1 MNNSYDNSLNPKVSK
16 IFTVSEIN
24 RLVKN
29 VLNDNFT
36 TLWIKGEVSNFTEA
50 SSGHW
55 YFSLKDNQAQVRC
68 TMFRGQN
75 FNLGWLPKDGDLV
88 EAQCQIGLY
97 EAQGQYQ
104 LNIQMIQ
111 RAGLGALFEKFN
123 QLKIK
128 LESEGLFDEDQKKP
142 LPAYPLTI
150 GVITSP
156 DAAALRD
163 VLTTLNRRANKT
175 NVVIYPTLV
184 QGELAANQIIEAI
197 KIANER
203 LEVDVLL
210 LCRGGGSIEDLW
222 PFNEEKLAYEISNS
236 KLPIISAVGHE
247 TDFTI
252 ADFVADLR
260 AATPTAGAEII
271 SENLYN
277 LNQNLD
283 YYAEHLLKMIQTK
296 IEQQMMRCDYLE
308 KRLLSPKQIIKVQEE
323 KIKGYETRI
332 KNLLDNKFSHYNNRV
347 ILFKSA
353 LTISRYKQMLENI
366 KSSLMNL
373 EKRLLLNCK
382 NKIKM
387 TMDKIEN
394 YDYRLTLLN
403 PELIL
408 ERGYSIIYDDDKKI
422 VKDVSGFKVDD
433 RIHLKLYRGNA
444 EAKITKKS

>member
-1 MNNSYDNSLNPKVSK
+1 MLFRSL
-16 IFTVSEIN
+16 T
-24 RLVKN
+24 
-29 VLNDNFT
+29 
-36 TLWIKGEVSNFTEA
+36 
-50 SSGHW
+50 
-55 YFSLKDNQAQVRC
+55 
-68 TMFRGQN
+68 
-75 FNLGWLPKDGDLV
+75 
-88 EAQCQIGLY
+88 
-97 EAQGQYQ
+97 
-104 LNIQMIQ
+104 
-111 RAGLGALFEKFN
+111 
-123 QLKIK
+123 
-128 LESEGLFDEDQKKP
+128 
-142 LPAYPLTI
+142 
-150 GVITSP
+150 
-156 DAAALRD
+156 
-163 VLTTLNRRANKT
+163 
-175 NVVIYPTLV
+175 
-184 QGELAANQIIEAI
+184 
-197 KIANER
+197 
-203 LEVDVLL
+203 
-210 LCRGGGSIEDLW
+210 
-222 PFNEEKLAYEISNS
+222 
-236 KLPIISAVGHE
+236 
-247 TDFTI
+247 
-252 ADFVADLR
+252 
-260 AATPTAGAEII
+260 
-271 SENLYN
+271 
-277 LNQNLD
+277 QNLD

-308 KRLLSPKQIIKVQEE
+308 KRLLSPKQIIRVQEE

-347 ILFKSA
+347 MLFKST